1 MMKIAVIYTGTTPEL
16 IETVETEIKR
26 AVGGNIELYADSDP
40 SILSEAREA
49 GAVTAGAA
57 SRLISMYMKA
67 VRAGADVILNACSS
81 VGEAADSAQD
91 LARYIGV
98 PIVRIDEEMCREA
111 VRLGKRIIVAATLQT
126 TLTPTKNTILRVA
139 REMGRSVEL
148 IDVLLDGAFGLS
160 QEEFKQRMREG
171 CMKEAHRADV
181 ILFAQGSMA
190 YCEELVADCTGKPT
204 LSSPRF
210 GADALRDALV
220 RKGLIAR

>member
-1 MMKIAVIYTGTTPEL
+1 MKIAVIYTATTPEL

-26 AVGGNIELYADSDP
+26 AVGGNVELYTDSDP
-40 SILSEAREA
+40 SIIAEARDA
-49 GAVTAGAA
+49 GFVTAGAA
-57 SRLISMYMKA
+57 ARLISMYMEA

-81 VGEAADSAQD
+81 VGEVADSAQD
-91 LARYIGV
+91 IGRYIGI
-98 PIVRIDEEMCREA
+98 PIIRIDEEMCREA
-111 VRLGKRIIVAATLQT
+111 VRLGSRIIVAATLPT

-160 QEEFKQRMREG
+160 QEEFKQRIREG
-171 CMKEAHRADV
+171 CMKEAGRADV

-190 YCEELVADCTGKPT
+190 YCEELVASCTGKPT
-204 LSSPRF
+204 LSSPSF